1 MANLL
6 LHVCCCIDPSMPRK
20 PVYNDKAHEW
30 LLPSEKAFFEENF
43 RPEQTGKISSTE
55 NFALLFQI
63 PAYFSSSSLESLE
76 DVLELMKG
84 KTLGTL
90 KNRFPEG
97 GSLLDA
103 YMQGNLQTLF
113 YERTLMEKKNCEQ
126 VIEGYQKILE
136 STYKRFY
143 RQHWKTLVPEMKT
156 QAKVLKTQYL
166 QEQGLI
172 GLWEQKTRMKFP
184 YPQFVAEL
192 ADPIGTLG
200 TSIMA
205 ERDAFSSWQS
215 PEKIFTVI
223 SHEIGTHTFFQTK
236 SLSSTSFAEIL
247 TNDTERTLRI
257 IEAFSYLVNLEIGED
272 KGLPITYSA
281 KFAEYFRNEIAALEI
296 YQKPWKD
303 GALSSIDVIVKAH
316 SIAYRP

>member
-1 MANLL
+1 
-6 LHVCCCIDPSMPRK
+6 MPRK

-30 LLPSEKAFFEENF
+30 LLPNEKAFFEENF
-43 RPEQTGKISSTE
+43 RLEQTGKVSSSE

-84 KTLGTL
+84 KALVAI
-90 KNRFPEG
+90 KNSFPER

-103 YMQGNLQTLF
+103 YMPVNLQTLF
-113 YERTLMEKKNCEQ
+113 YEKTLVEKKNCEQ
-126 VIEGYQKILE
+126 VIESYQKILANV
-136 STYKRFY
+136 YKRFY
-143 RQHWKTLVPEMKT
+143 EQHWKTLIPEMKN
-156 QAKVLKTQYL
+156 QAKLLKTQYL
-166 QEQGLI
+166 PEQDLI
-172 GLWEQKTRMKFP
+172 GLWEQKTMLEFP
-184 YPQFVAEL
+184 YPRFVVEL

-200 TSIMA
+200 TSLMA

-236 SLSSTSFAEIL
+236 SLSSASFAEIL

-257 IEAFSYLVNLEIGED
+257 IEAFSYLVNMEIGED
-272 KGLPITYSA
+272 EGLPITYSV

-296 YQKPWKD
+296 HQKPWKD

-316 SIAYRP
+316 SAAYGP

>member
-1 MANLL
+1 
-6 LHVCCCIDPSMPRK
+6 MPRK

-43 RPEQTGKISSTE
+43 RLEQTGKVSSTE

-84 KTLGTL
+84 KALVAI
-90 KNRFPEG
+90 KNRFPER

-103 YMQGNLQTLF
+103 YMPMNLQTLF
-113 YERTLMEKKNCEQ
+113 YEKTLVEKKNCER
-126 VIEGYQKILE
+126 VLESYQKIL
-136 STYKRFY
+136 TNVYKRFY
-143 RQHWKTLVPEMKT
+143 RQHWEILIPEMKN
-156 QAKVLKTQYL
+156 QAKLLKTQYFP
-166 QEQGLI
+166 EQGLI
-172 GLWEQKTRMKFP
+172 GLWEQRTMLKFP
-184 YPQFVAEL
+184 YPRFVVEL

-200 TSIMA
+200 TSLMA
-205 ERDAFSSWQS
+205 ERDAFSSWHS

-236 SLSSTSFAEIL
+236 SISSASFAEIL

-272 KGLPITYSA
+272 EGLPITYSA

-296 YQKPWKD
+296 HQKLWKD

-316 SIAYRP
+316 SAAYRP